1 MVKKLSLLF
10 FVSICFVSSFL
21 KSNDL
26 FLPPEDPHLKYMPP
40 FTSNLI
46 GESQDKL
53 EDENIKRVKSVVT
66 EIVESSDK
74 ELEKKAEELIKDKTK
89 LKDFLYSISDEK
101 EVAKTTN
108 EKQTVKIPGNVNAVL
123 DSYYQDPD
131 ILDKTI
137 SLKLKHADVKEVIE
151 LISKMLG
158 LDFIIDSGIKGKVSN
173 VNFQDVPASFALK
186 LILSSTKPQLSL
198 IKDFNVWRVIKSVDA
213 ITLIENQIQ
222 ELKLKDFDSEVVTIF
237 NARFTESFKL
247 RAEKMWDG
255 IINGKTNKQN
265 YYLVFDDNTRK
276 VFFRGQKQDTQAFKE
291 FLTQV
296 DEKIS
301 QVRIETRVVIANQYF
316 EESLGL
322 QVSGVYNRSGS
333 VSRSGWNYIGYGPVT
348 TGGQGDI
355 PPADLM
361 DWSLNLLPRAAS
373 QFLNLPIIFGGR
385 DLNNKRLN
393 LVLNAAENKNEIKT
407 ILKPTLLVNSEEPA
421 EILVGEQVPIETSV
435 QERIEGSL
443 RDINTI
449 NYKDLGMKLKVKPVV
464 SPDRNSVFLDIYVEN
479 SYVKDGSTATSF
491 DAKKSIIA
499 TTKSSNRVLLKSGE
513 TTLIGGLITSDK
525 RKNKT
530 GIPLLQDIPILGYLF
545 KGRKK
550 TRADEQ
556 LMIFIS
562 PTVV

>member
-1 MVKKLSLLF
+1 
-10 FVSICFVSSFL
+10 
-21 KSNDL
+21 
-26 FLPPEDPHLKYMPP
+26 
-40 FTSNLI
+40 
-46 GESQDKL
+46 
-53 EDENIKRVKSVVT
+53 
-66 EIVESSDK
+66 
-74 ELEKKAEELIKDKTK
+74 
-89 LKDFLYSISDEK
+89 
-101 EVAKTTN
+101 
-108 EKQTVKIPGNVNAVL
+108 
-123 DSYYQDPD
+123 
-131 ILDKTI
+131 
-137 SLKLKHADVKEVIE
+137 
-151 LISKMLG
+151 
-158 LDFIIDSGIKGKVSN
+158 
-173 VNFQDVPASFALK
+173 
-186 LILSSTKPQLSL
+186 
-198 IKDFNVWRVIKSVDA
+198 
-213 ITLIENQIQ
+213 
-222 ELKLKDFDSEVVTIF
+222 
-237 NARFTESFKL
+237 
-247 RAEKMWDG
+247 MWDG